1 MKRIDYLITVKDPV
15 IFAEKS
21 GDNVLFATKKYIP
34 GSAVRGALAA
44 SYIDAKIKK
53 AAEAYKNEE
62 FYELFLSGRVKFLP
76 AYPVSSASFS
86 AAMPIV
92 LPLSIMKIKVKELD
106 KPEIVD
112 LASGKK
118 PGAGYKKLTGFAL
131 YDKEQAILKKQ
142 DTTTKVEFHMSRHE
156 DKERLAGRSIDGKI
170 FNYEYI
176 EPEQCFQG
184 SIIIDDSAAA
194 DKLQGL
200 MSNITELRLGRSK
213 YAQYGLCSLN
223 YKEGSLNSE
232 LLRKQISEAE
242 ENKQKIYL
250 CTLTPYIP
258 FGDWQRADA
267 AAKELLEAIEAACG
281 NGLRLQKQ
289 NLSIFSNIENVDGFV
304 GVWKAKKPTEKAVSA
319 GSLFELVKEAGAWD
333 FEKLQECLAKGFGKN
348 TVEGFGQF
356 YVWHPL
362 DEVTFAEGKDAAPLA
377 KQELCDSVKEQAV
390 KIIKNML
397 LQECH
402 LRAARDVARISFAN
416 NNHHIFKR
424 VENDIRKY
432 KAKDRIQNQK
442 DRIQNQLK
450 CYSKIAQDNLRSIV
464 LDEQSIYERLLD
476 KKPLSSNVSAETLSI
491 SDEAYFDLQAEL
503 GMDIFTLSEDE
514 YYSEYWLWFMRH
526 IVKKGGAEDGE
537 SAK

>member
-76 AYPVSSASFS
+76 AYPVSSPSFC

-92 LPLSIMKIKVKELD
+92 LPLSIMKIKVKEPD

-112 LASGKK
+112 LANGKK

-281 NGLRLQKQ
+281 NGLRLRKQ

-356 YVWHPL
+356 YVWQPL
-362 DEVTFAEGKDAAPLA
+362 EKVAFAEGEEAAPLLA
-377 KQELCDSVKEQAV
+377 KQELCASVKKQAV

-402 LRAARDVARISFAN
+402 LRAAHDVARISFAN

-432 KAKDRIQNQK
+432 KAKKRIQ
-442 DRIQNQLK
+442 DQLK

-476 KKPLSSNVSAETLSI
+476 NKPLSSDASAETLSI

-503 GMDIFTLSEDE
+503 GKDVFTLSEDE
-514 YYSEYWLWFMRH
+514 YYCEYWLWFMRH

>member
-1 MKRIDYLITVKDPV
+1 MTALKRIDYLITVKDSV

-92 LPLSIMKIKVKELD
+92 LPLSIMKIKVKEPD

-200 MSNITELRLGRSK
+200 MSNITELRLGSM
-213 YAQYGLCSLN
+213 LN
-223 YKEGSLNSE
+223 MV
-232 LLRKQISEAE
+232 
-242 ENKQKIYL
+242 
-250 CTLTPYIP
+250 C
-258 FGDWQRADA
+258 A
-267 AAKELLEAIEAACG
+267 A
-281 NGLRLQKQ
+281 
-289 NLSIFSNIENVDGFV
+289 
-304 GVWKAKKPTEKAVSA
+304 
-319 GSLFELVKEAGAWD
+319 
-333 FEKLQECLAKGFGKN
+333 
-348 TVEGFGQF
+348 
-356 YVWHPL
+356 
-362 DEVTFAEGKDAAPLA
+362 
-377 KQELCDSVKEQAV
+377 
-390 KIIKNML
+390 
-397 LQECH
+397 
-402 LRAARDVARISFAN
+402 
-416 NNHHIFKR
+416 
-424 VENDIRKY
+424 
-432 KAKDRIQNQK
+432 
-442 DRIQNQLK
+442 
-450 CYSKIAQDNLRSIV
+450 
-464 LDEQSIYERLLD
+464 
-476 KKPLSSNVSAETLSI
+476 
-491 SDEAYFDLQAEL
+491 
-503 GMDIFTLSEDE
+503 
-514 YYSEYWLWFMRH
+514 
-526 IVKKGGAEDGE
+526 
-537 SAK
+537 